1 MAAPF
6 SLWVALDILFV
17 SVAAVLVVYVEVLC
31 IIVKYEASAV
41 YLGVVTRS
49 TFITNSF
56 IKDHILFSSTMF

>member
-31 IIVKYEASAV
+31 IIVKCVASA
-41 YLGVVTRS
+41 GCS
-49 TFITNSF
+49 N
-56 IKDHILFSSTMF
+56 